1 MWLAEQFLKLVNVFE
16 EARKNSIFM
25 VDNAAFKL
33 KKRFA
38 HVGPSKECPFNEY

>member
-25 VDNAAFKL
+25 VDNAAFKQ
-33 KKRFA
+33 KKTICACRAFKRM
-38 HVGPSKECPFNEY
+38 PI